1 MMTNRNKERRWKVGV
16 SLCQRL
22 KGSGSDCKGL
32 WLILPAGALRLL
44 DPDTIGRLSKVILR
58 ASFCLEDTEG

>member
-1 MMTNRNKERRWKVGV
+1 MMTNRNKERPRKVGV

-22 KGSGSDCKGL
+22 KGSGSDCKRL

-44 DPDTIGRLSKVILR
+44 DPDTVKGNIKVKL
-58 ASFCLEDTEG
+58 